1 MSDLNMNATV
11 VLSKTNEDG
20 FLDFSYSFELCEI
33 IKALNDVDDVDKY
46 LCNKQFTFCLI
57 FIYK

>member
-1 MSDLNMNATV
+1 MSDSDINATV

-46 LCNKQFTFCLI
+46 LCNK
-57 FIYK
+57 